1 MPVSGPRSE
10 GPSGSRAFAPGAA
23 LLTVTGLAV
32 AAVIAF
38 TVLRGRQEASEA
50 GAVGTGGI
58 AEVAPAPAPAPAPS
72 QPPVDPDA
80 ETLEV
85 EIRPSAV
92 IWVTATA
99 DGERV
104 LFRLLKPGEQVSVKA
119 RGDLSFRVGDAGAFQ
134 VLGQRRRRQ
143 AGWHLRR
150 SHRVPDHPRKL
161 PDVPS
166 LI

>member
-1 MPVSGPRSE
+1 MLP
-10 GPSGSRAFAPGAA
+10 
-23 LLTVTGLAV
+23 
-32 AAVIAF
+32 
-38 TVLRGRQEASEA
+38 GRQEGSEA

-80 ETLEV
+80 EPLEV

-134 VLGQRRRRQ
+134 YSVNGAAGKPVGTSGEVTEFRITRENYRTFRR
-143 AGWHLRR
+143 
-150 SHRVPDHPRKL
+150 
-161 PDVPS
+161 
-166 LI
+166 